1 MIERA
6 SGSGRRNPASDLSG
20 LRLLSQIVGVKIQ
33 DSGDFLHIYDPIT
46 FKTIYPFY

>member
-33 DSGDFLHIYDPIT
+33 VRQHITHAQLNP
-46 FKTIYPFY
+46 